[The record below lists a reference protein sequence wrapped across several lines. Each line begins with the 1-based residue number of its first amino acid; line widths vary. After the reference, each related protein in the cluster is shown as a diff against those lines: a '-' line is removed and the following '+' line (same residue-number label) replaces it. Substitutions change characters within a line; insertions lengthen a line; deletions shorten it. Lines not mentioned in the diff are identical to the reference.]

1 MILAFTEAYG
11 YANIFAQLRIMVLE
25 RRHVS
30 VVKIND
36 NDENKV
42 IEFL

>member
-11 YANIFAQLRIMVLE
+11 YANIFVQLRIMVLE
-25 RRHVS
+25 RHVS

-42 IEFL
+42 IKFL